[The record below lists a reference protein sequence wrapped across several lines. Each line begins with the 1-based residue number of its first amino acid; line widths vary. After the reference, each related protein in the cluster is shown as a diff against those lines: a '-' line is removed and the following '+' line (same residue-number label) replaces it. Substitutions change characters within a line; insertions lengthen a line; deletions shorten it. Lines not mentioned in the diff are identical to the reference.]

1 MKKMLCCLV
10 LAALASLPLSA
21 QKRRAEAPKPEFRFA
36 YFGDYLARP
45 GVKLGVSYPV
55 AQKIKEKTK
64 PLNREETYVLTK
76 TRRIELG
83 GSFTFFHHPKDH
95 NGLLFNA
102 ELTWHR
108 IRNRSYKTR
117 YRHFEAGLGLG
128 YFRYQLLGTTFEPDG
143 DGGFKEKNNAGGNAF
158 MPSLFAAWGMNLR
171 FIKSAD
177 VRAYVKPLIMV
188 EIPYSAGVK
197 THFAFEAGLAST
209 LTKNKKSRKK

>member
-1 MKKMLCCLV
+1 MKKMLSCL
-10 LAALASLPLSA
+10 ALALLCSLSLFA
-21 QKRRAEAPKPEFRFA
+21 QRRRPDPPKPEFRLA
-36 YFGDYLARP
+36 YFGDYLFRP
-45 GVKLGVSYPV
+45 GVKLGVTYPF

-76 TRRIELG
+76 THRLELG
-83 GSFTFFHHPKDH
+83 GSFTFYHHPKDH

-108 IRNRSYKTR
+108 IRNRSYKNR
-117 YRHFEAGLGLG
+117 YRHFEAGLGVG
-128 YFRYQLLGTTFEPDG
+128 YFRYQLIGTTFEPDG
-143 DGGFKEKNNAGGNAF
+143 EGGFNEKNSGGGNAF
-158 MPSLFAAWGMNLR
+158 MPSIFAAWGMNLR

-177 VRAYVKPLIMV
+177 VRAYVKPLLMF
-188 EIPYSAGVK
+188 EIPYSAGLK